1 MPADTLP
8 EPVQPGDLILVHGGG
23 DPHMLVVDSARD
35 TTNAN
40 PKTSSVTVHEVH
52 WHSPDQQGFWTLSG
66 PDVYYVGEGRKEDK
80 EDARWCLHSKHVDDE
95 PVTDLCYF
103 MNPDPSTGN
112 KDVSVIVRPHGRDV
126 LQHYWGGRCPHCG
139 NMGWFCPGC
148 GGATRWPDIF
158 GSCGLDQSC
167 PICLGYG
174 FALDDK
180 ATLWQLDDFTSPLY
194 RERYGH
200 SKKPMESDELERLK
214 NEALTMV
221 TERYER
227 INARRR
233 EMGMD
238 EEDLDKLINDWK
250 ESYF

>member
-112 KDVSVIVRPHGRDV
+112 KDVSVIVRPHGR
-126 LQHYWGGRCPHCG
+126 
-139 NMGWFCPGC
+139 
-148 GGATRWPDIF
+148 
-158 GSCGLDQSC
+158 CGLDQSC